1 LVIWYIDGVEVKRL
15 AGPQVSRQPMN
26 IVNYLVA
33 GSGWAPT
40 PDVSNAALFPIQFEA
55 DYIRVY
61 QREAFEE
68 TAFFGKP

>member
-1 LVIWYIDGVEVKRL
+1 V
-15 AGPQVSRQPMN
+15 GPQVSRQPMN

-40 PDVSNAALFPIQFEA
+40 PDVSDASLFPIQFEA

-61 QREAFEE
+61 QRDAFKD
-68 TAFFGKP
+68 TVKFGP